1 MQLDIPALIKT
12 LSEPN
17 IAALSLCR
25 VSPPTSFLEAVTC
38 VFSCKL
44 LVPYQAKKSAHIGV
58 RYSGAAR
65 PAGDSRGVPRL
76 ARWMARII
84 C

>member
-17 IAALSLCR
+17 IATLSLCR

-44 LVPYQAKKSAHIGV
+44 LDLYHIRPKNQHISACVTLARRV
-58 RYSGAAR
+58 RLEI
-65 PAGDSRGVPRL
+65 PAGFPDWRDGWPE
-76 ARWMARII
+76 
-84 C
+84 